1 MTQEQIAEE
10 SMVDLAYAIL
20 NEKKTAIPFLELLE
34 EIRKLKGLSEE
45 EVKNILVQFFTDLNV
60 DGRFLLNHDNM
71 WGLREWY
78 KIETVEEETAP
89 TIKTRRRRARLAYFD
104 DEEEIIDEEDLV
116 FEEELEEFLDEED
129 EELDYDE
136 DIVDEFEEDLGT
148 LDEELP
154 DIPGVDDDILE
165 EDEEFLM
172 DEDEIDVEADEEEE
186 Q

>member
-1 MTQEQIAEE
+1 M
-10 SMVDLAYAIL
+10 
-20 NEKKTAIPFLELLE
+20 
-34 EIRKLKGLSEE
+34 KGLSEE
-45 EVKNILVQFFTDLNV
+45 EVKQYSVQFFTDLNV

-136 DIVDEFEEDLGT
+136 DIVDEFEEDLG
-148 LDEELP
+148 DF
-154 DIPGVDDDILE
+154 GRG
-165 EDEEFLM
+165 
-172 DEDEIDVEADEEEE
+172 ASGYSGSGR
-186 Q
+186 